1 MYRLALLA
9 VAGLGLGA
17 FAVPAHASSIEH
29 ETLEAHIPFAFQLP
43 HVKLP
48 PGDYQIQQASDLDP
62 NLLEIRS
69 KDARHAAFF
78 WTECSDARPGVARP
92 SLVFDRLGKDRFL
105 RAVWVADGEGD
116 TVRPSPAELAD
127 ARRAAGIPR
136 QHRTQSAALKK

>member
-9 VAGLGLGA
+9 VAGLGLGV

-43 HVKLP
+43 DVKLP

-69 KDARHAAFF
+69 RDARHVAFF
-78 WTECSDARPGVARP
+78 WAEDSTARRGVARP
-92 SLVFDRLGKDRFL
+92 SLVFDRFGKDRFL
-105 RAVWVADGEGD
+105 RAVWADDGEGD
-116 TVRPSPAELAD
+116 TLRPSPAELAD
-127 ARRAAGIPR
+127 ARRAAGLPR
-136 QHRTQSAALKK
+136 QDRTQSPALKK